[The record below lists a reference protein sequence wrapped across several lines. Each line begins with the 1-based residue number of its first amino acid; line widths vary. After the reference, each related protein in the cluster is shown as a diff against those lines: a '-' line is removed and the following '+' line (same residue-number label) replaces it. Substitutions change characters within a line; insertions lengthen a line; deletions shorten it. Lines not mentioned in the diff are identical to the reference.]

1 MSSLGTTDAGE
12 PLSIDLDAL
21 VGSHACVVANSGGGK
36 SGLLRRLLET
46 THGKIQHIVLDIEDE
61 FYTLREHFDYVI
73 AGGDGGDVPAT
84 VEGAAGLAL
93 AALTHGFSLIV
104 QLNDLGE
111 DAPEFVGRF
120 LTALIGAPRNL
131 WHPCLVVVDEVQ
143 NFAPTDR
150 VTAATPGVKKLTGQG
165 RKRGFTAILASQRIS
180 KISADVRGDINNW
193 MLGRVG
199 QTLDRDI
206 MADQLGFTRAQGRE
220 RLRMADRT
228 FWGFGPAIAREPVLF
243 WVADVETTLVKSGQA
258 KVPTPPAP
266 EALRAILS
274 GLVVPS
280 AELDATDDLDTKL
293 LRGAEV
299 RQLREARD
307 AFEQRALRA
316 EDMLGEFISAHG
328 LYEQAL
334 NGFADTLKYGHAIS
348 FSADQHLKEHGW
360 TSPNEIPGNRPGG
373 GPSGDAG
380 QTAEPAAPVP
390 AAPRATAP
398 APAARTATEKAG
410 GGNASPADLNGIAQT
425 ILANLRLIWPARLTW
440 QQAAQMAGRSP
451 KSGPYFAA
459 KKQLVAAGV
468 VETDEVQVWASGSH
482 DRGLTREEAIDV
494 WRNVTEG
501 FAPRMLWV
509 LADDKQRTRDE
520 LGADMSVSTKSGPWF
535 GGLKQLRERGLITEA
550 GNVLRLANPLP
561 GERA

>member
-1 MSSLGTTDAGE
+1 MEPGEGWASEVSALGTTDAGE
-12 PLSIDLDAL
+12 PLAVHLDAL
-21 VGSHACVVANSGGGK
+21 IGSHACVVANSGGGK

-84 VEGAAGLAL
+84 VEGAPGLAL

-120 LTALIGAPRNL
+120 LTALIGAPRDL
-131 WHPCLVVVDEVQ
+131 WHPCLVVIDEVQ
-143 NFAPTDR
+143 HFAPTDTR
-150 VTAATPGVKKLTGQG
+150 NAGTAGVKKLTGQG

-220 RLRMADRT
+220 RLRMEDRT

-243 WVADVETTLVKSGQA
+243 RVADVETTLVKSGQA

-280 AELDATDDLDTKL
+280 VAAAPTNVGESHNSDIGRELSD
-293 LRGAEV
+293 LRGQLADMRADRDDWKV
-299 RQLREARD
+299 RAMVRAAMIERARD
-307 AFEQRALRA
+307 ALQEQGD
-316 EDMLGEFISAHG
+316 EISADAEIGGKDHVDSSAERAPIETKDANPANRGTG
-328 LYEQAL
+328 LKRAASAL
-334 NGFADTLKYGHAIS
+334 GT
-348 FSADQHLKEHGW
+348 
-360 TSPNEIPGNRPGG
+360 TS
-373 GPSGDAG
+373 GP
-380 QTAEPAAPVP
+380 
-390 AAPRATAP
+390 
-398 APAARTATEKAG
+398 
-410 GGNASPADLNGIAQT
+410 SPADLNGIAQT

-468 VETDEVQVWASGSH
+468 VETDEVHVWASGSH
-482 DRGLTREEAIDV
+482 DEGLTREEAIDV
-494 WRNVTEG
+494 WRNVTDG

-509 LADDKQRTRDE
+509 LADDKQRSRDE
-520 LGADMSVSTKSGPWF
+520 LGADMGVSTKSGPWF

-561 GERA
+561 GERS